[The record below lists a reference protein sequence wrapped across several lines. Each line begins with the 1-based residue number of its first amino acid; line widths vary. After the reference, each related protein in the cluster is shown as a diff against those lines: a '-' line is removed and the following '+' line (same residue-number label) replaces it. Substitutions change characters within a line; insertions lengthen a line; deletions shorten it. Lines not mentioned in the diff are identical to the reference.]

1 MVHRLLNK
9 SRVKTTEN
17 SLRSEAKVAD
27 AGTKTPESGS
37 KRRVLRVWVV
47 DDDAVLSEVF
57 ARLSTKQHGIRCR
70 RQFPSAEGVL
80 AALAEER
87 PPDVILLDVN
97 LGKQSGMAA
106 IGPIKQLA
114 PSVNVLMLTMFS
126 NSDHELEAF
135 EAGASG
141 FLLKSY
147 EVGEIAGLI
156 HEARCNPGAPGLFPN
171 LALYKEL
178 GWPFGQIDA
187 RGSNRAFTLV
197 NLVRHLWG
205 IPRRQTQTP

>member
-1 MVHRLLNK
+1 MVHGLLNK

-17 SLRSEAKVAD
+17 SVRAEAKVVH
-27 AGTKTPESGS
+27 AGTKTSESGS
-37 KRRVLRVWVV
+37 RRRMLRVWVV

-57 ARLSTKQHGIRCR
+57 ARLLTRQPGIRCR
-70 RQFPSAEGVL
+70 RQFPSAETVL

-97 LGKQSGMAA
+97 LGRQSGMAA

-147 EVGEIAGLI
+147 EVEEIAGLI
-156 HEARCNPGAPGLFPN
+156 HEARCNAGAPGLFPN

-178 GWPFGQIDA
+178 GWPFGQMDA
-187 RGSNRAFTLV
+187 RGSNRAFTLA
-197 NLVRHLWG
+197 NLIRHLWG
-205 IPRRQTQTP
+205 TPRRQTQPP